1 MMKSITRVEA
11 LAGAFAKLHGAFD
24 PLSEAYKTRNPGM
37 LKAFSPKHEKNEN
50 GYRVFNSF
58 ASGFD
63 NLLLDLLIKC
73 SGGSHARLKPD
84 DTLINLV
91 LCYGEPKTAAIYIKK
106 FLRKALSDENI
117 MERTP
122 LSWFMEDQPQ
132 QPQKQMNATAT
143 VGE

>member
-1 MMKSITRVEA
+1 MKSLTRIEA
-11 LAGAFAKLHGAFD
+11 LAGALAKLHGAFD
-24 PLSEAYKTRNPGM
+24 PLSEAYRTRNPGL

-58 ASGFD
+58 ASGWD
-63 NLLLDLLIKC
+63 NLCLDLLIKC

-91 LCYGEPKTAAIYIKK
+91 LCYGEPKTAATYVKK

-117 MERTP
+117 MERTM
-122 LSWFMEDQPQ
+122 LSFFMEDQPQ
-132 QPQKQMNATAT
+132 QPQKQMTATAP